1 MKKIYCTPMTGV
13 EQVESVFLMNSGSG
27 APDPTTPT
35 INVGGDLSQS
45 GGSAIAE

>member
-1 MKKIYCTPMTGV
+1 MKKIYCTPSIGI
-13 EQVESVFLMNSGSG
+13 EKVESVFLMNSGSG
-27 APDPTTPT
+27 DPDPTIPT